1 MIRALIETRGMKMSL
16 KISNYVTFTEW
27 LHNKYRRGRSSETYI
42 ANTLVNMIIMNDL
55 DVDIKDMNQFYVE
68 VLSFLRLNS
77 QNDAFVDLF
86 KTAWEEYKKQS
97 FK

>member
-1 MIRALIETRGMKMSL
+1 MSH
-16 KISNYVTFTEW
+16 SEW

-68 VLSFLRLNS
+68 VLTLLRLNS

-86 KTAWEEYKKQS
+86 KTAWKEYKKQS

>member
-1 MIRALIETRGMKMSL
+1 MSH
-16 KISNYVTFTEW
+16 SEW
-27 LHNKYRRGRSSETYI
+27 LHNKYRRGRPSETYI

-68 VLSFLRLNS
+68 VLTLLRLNS

>member
-1 MIRALIETRGMKMSL
+1 
-16 KISNYVTFTEW
+16 
-27 LHNKYRRGRSSETYI
+27 
-42 ANTLVNMIIMNDL
+42 MIIINDL

-68 VLSFLRLNS
+68 VLAFLRLNS

>member
-1 MIRALIETRGMKMSL
+1 MSL
-16 KISNYVTFTEW
+16 KISNYVSFTEW
-27 LHNKYRRGRSSETYI
+27 LHNKPRRGRSSKTYI
-42 ANTLVNMIIMNDL
+42 ANTLVNMIIINDL

-68 VLSFLRLNS
+68 VLDFLRLNS